1 MRQARWTIFAM
12 ALLLWALNVLMSFVL
27 CWNVNVI
34 IAVDLALWV
43 VFNLYISRC
52 VRMRQLMHDAV
63 AEGFDDFDKSKNKY
77 NRK

>member
-1 MRQARWTIFAM
+1 
-12 ALLLWALNVLMSFVL
+12 
-27 CWNVNVI
+27 VNVI

-43 VFNLYISRC
+43 AFNLYISRC

-63 AEGFDDFDKSKNKY
+63 AEKFDDFDKTKNKH